1 MSEINLKLL
10 TVGQIRESYEFD
22 CLLSNDQIFCPAIL
36 RNELFQLED
45 ARVGRVENLLV
56 KFNFPGCAH
65 WTPTRLHD
73 TPVIDALQQAD
84 LVRSHL
90 ESVPCHLKTT
100 LESNDYSS
108 FCCVFTWLF
117 IATYPLGI
125 FSAIVEVKLSPG
137 VDTANC

>member
-10 TVGQIRESYEFD
+10 TVGQIRKSYEFD

-100 LESNDYSS
+100 LESIDYFS
-108 FCCVFTWLF
+108 FC
-117 IATYPLGI
+117 
-125 FSAIVEVKLSPG
+125 
-137 VDTANC
+137 